1 MVAVK
6 YFVLMAPCVPLTGS
20 DLILFSKLVFLLK
33 GYKMSNIGYKV
44 AQPSHPAPLTLN
56 ICKNQ
61 MIKCFFLKNLYDTS
75 HFPIIPYKK
84 GKIR

>member
-6 YFVLMAPCVPLTGS
+6 DLALMAPCVPLTESG
-20 DLILFSKLVFLLK
+20 LILFSKLVFLLK

-56 ICKNQ
+56 TCKNQ

>member
-6 YFVLMAPCVPLTGS
+6 NLVLMAPCVPLTESG
-20 DLILFSKLVFLLK
+20 LILFSKLVFLLK
-33 GYKMSNIGYKV
+33 GYRMSNIGYKV
-44 AQPSHPAPLTLN
+44 VQPSHPAPLTLN
-56 ICKNQ
+56 TCKSQ